1 MSRII
6 LGVDFGDARTGL
18 AVAGRSG
25 SIAVGAGLIRAD
37 GFKKALAAVSEAAKR
52 EKAELIV
59 VGNPLNMN
67 GSAGPRSEKCRDFA
81 AALEEETGIET
92 VLYDERL
99 TTVSAHRYLSD
110 TGVSGKKR
118 KESVDADPS
127 GLYRSVSG
135 KARLIGNAVM
145 CFAAGIRQ
153 SRTPHF
159 KGGLYARNNSTRR
172 RAHNVSLRAASRE
185 GFGDCRRPRM
195 G

>member
-52 EKAELIV
+52 EKAELIG

-67 GSAGPRSEKCRDFA
+67 GSAGPRSRLCGSSRGGDRDRNG
-81 AALEEETGIET
+81 ALRREADDGQRASVSFGYRSEREE
-92 VLYDERL
+92 
-99 TTVSAHRYLSD
+99 AQ
-110 TGVSGKKR
+110 GKR
-118 KESVDADPS
+118 GRAVGDADPS

-135 KARLIGNAVM
+135 KARLIGNAVK
-145 CFAAGIRQ
+145 CFAAGARSEKRSCRIRC
-153 SRTPHF
+153 S
-159 KGGLYARNNSTRR
+159 ARAERQTQCESMP
-172 RAHNVSLRAASRE
+172 LRKIWTA
-185 GFGDCRRPRM
+185 
-195 G
+195 

>member
-67 GSAGPRSEKCRDFA
+67 GCPKRTESAAFGAAFSSEWSK
-81 AALEEETGIET
+81 
-92 VLYDERL
+92 
-99 TTVSAHRYLSD
+99 H
-110 TGVSGKKR
+110 
-118 KESVDADPS
+118 DP
-127 GLYRSVSG
+127 
-135 KARLIGNAVM
+135 
-145 CFAAGIRQ
+145 
-153 SRTPHF
+153 
-159 KGGLYARNNSTRR
+159 
-172 RAHNVSLRAASRE
+172 
-185 GFGDCRRPRM
+185 
-195 G
+195 